1 MLGSA
6 REARIDTAQM
16 YVPPEDITVSEGIAR
31 TLVTASGAYKPGL
44 TPYMAGPADA
54 LDSRRYSAVVFL
66 GPGRTGKTVTLID
79 GWIARNVRY
88 APGDM
93 LVVQA
98 SQDLARYYSKIR
110 VSRMIDASP
119 EVRSRLSPRRQD
131 DNTFDKIFR
140 SGMVLSIGWPSG
152 AQLSGRDFRYVA
164 VTEYDLAADDIDEE
178 GSLYALASKRIETY
192 LSAGKIAVES
202 SVRREY
208 RDSKWR
214 APAEFPHTAPPATGI
229 TGLYNS
235 GTRCWYYW
243 QCPEAEC
250 RQWFPLHPDVHVMF
264 GLPPL
269 ETLAEQ
275 LVDVDP
281 VAWAKAHAVLA
292 CPHCGSVIPES
303 QKRALN
309 IGGRW
314 VPDGCTIRGD
324 GQIEGE
330 ARSTKIASYQISAV
344 AAAYQSWPSLLEKYA
359 VAIQAYIR
367 TGDEVDIK
375 STVNLDQGRAYL
387 PLSVRKQR
395 DNNALQDRAEDWPQ
409 MTVPPGV
416 RFLTAQIDIQA
427 GKSPRF
433 VIQVHGVGKNRERWV
448 IDRYALKSSARPTGE
463 MKDGQPVMHPLDPAS
478 FTEDWDRL
486 IEKVIERRYPLADGS
501 GRTMPVRLTVCDSGG
516 KAGVTRRAYEF
527 WRRLRVQGKHHRFR
541 LVKGAEREGVSV
553 KTIEESYPDA
563 TKRGDRHSGAA
574 GDVPVLII
582 NVTAIKDLVM
592 ADVWRDTPGPGFYH
606 FPRWLPTSFFD
617 EFDAETRGDK
627 RWERDGKRSNES
639 IDLSVYGEV
648 AVIKLG
654 ADKINWLAPPSWAD
668 EWDKNPDVRADGD
681 EPPAPVIVKRRKS
694 TYLSG
699 RK

>member
-6 REARIDTAQM
+6 REARVDTAQM
-16 YVPPEDITVSEGIAR
+16 YLPPEDITVSEGIAR
-31 TLVTASGAYKPGL
+31 TLVTAGGAYKPQL
-44 TPYMAGPADA
+44 TPYMSGPADM
-54 LDSRRYSAVVFL
+54 LDSRRYSTVVFL

-110 VSRMIDASP
+110 ISRMIESSP
-119 EVRSRLSPRRQD
+119 EVRARLSPRRQD
-131 DNTFDKIFR
+131 DNTFDKVFR

-164 VTEYDLAADDIDEE
+164 ATEYDLAADDVDDE

-192 LSAGKIAVES
+192 LSAGKIVLES

-208 RDSKWR
+208 RDANWR
-214 APAEFPHTAPPATGI
+214 APAGSPHMAPPATGI

-243 QCPEAEC
+243 RCPDCHEWIA
-250 RQWFPLHPDVHVMF
+250 LNPDVHVMF
-264 GLPPL
+264 GLPPM
-269 ETLAEQ
+269 EQIVSDLA
-275 LVDVDP
+275 DADP
-281 VAWAKAHAVLA
+281 GEWARDFAVVG
-292 CPHCGSVIPES
+292 CRHCGGAIREQS
-303 QKRALN
+303 KRALN
-309 IGGRW
+309 VGGAW
-314 VPDGCTIRGD
+314 VPDGCSIRGA
-324 GQIEGE
+324 GEIQGE
-330 ARSTKIASYQISAV
+330 ARETKIASFHISSV
-344 AAAYQSWPSLLEKYA
+344 AAAYQSWAALLEKYA

-387 PLSVRKQR
+387 PLSVRRQR
-395 DNNALQDRAEDWPQ
+395 DNNALQARDESWPEQ
-409 MTVPPGV
+409 TVPEGV

-427 GKSPRF
+427 GKTPRF
-433 VIQVHGVGKNRERWV
+433 VIQVHGVGVNRERWV

-463 MKDGQPVMHPLDPAS
+463 EKDGVPVMHPLDPAS

-486 IEKVIERRYPLADGS
+486 IDKVIDRRYPLADGS
-501 GRTMPVRLTVCDSGG
+501 GRTMPIRMVVCDSGG

-527 WRRLRVQGKHHRFR
+527 WRRLRTQGKHHRFR
-541 LVKGAEREGVSV
+541 LVKGAERESV
-553 KTIEESYPDA
+553 TAKTIDETYPDA
-563 TKRGDRHSGAA
+563 RNRVDRNSGAA
-574 GDVPVLII
+574 GDVPVLIV

-592 ADVWRDTPGPGFYH
+592 ADVWRDTPGPGYYH
-606 FPRWLPTSFFD
+606 FPNWLPTSFFD
-617 EFDAETRGDK
+617 EFDAEHRGDK

-648 AVIKLG
+648 ALIRLG
-654 ADKINWLAPPSWAD
+654 ADKINWLAPPPWA
-668 EWDKNPDVRADGD
+668 ETWDRNPDVRADD
-681 EPPAPVIVKRRKS
+681 APPPAPVKRKLRTARS
-694 TYLSG
+694 PYLD
-699 RK
+699 R

>member
-6 REARIDTAQM
+6 REARVDTAQM
-16 YVPPEDITVSEGIAR
+16 YVPPEDITVSDGIAR
-31 TLVTASGAYKPGL
+31 TLVTAGGPYKPAL
-44 TPYMAGPADA
+44 TPYMSGPADA
-54 LDSRRYSAVVFL
+54 LDARRYSTVVFI

-110 VSRMIDASP
+110 VSRMIEASP

-131 DNTFDKIFR
+131 DNTFDKVFR

-164 VTEYDLAADDIDEE
+164 LTEYDLAADDVDDE
-178 GSLYALASKRIETY
+178 GSLFALAAKRTDTF
-192 LSAGKIAVES
+192 LSAGKVAVES
-202 SVRREY
+202 SVRRVY
-208 RDSKWR
+208 RDANWR
-214 APAEFPHTAPPATGI
+214 APAGSPHMAPPATGI

-235 GTRCWYYW
+235 GTRCWFYW
-243 QCPEAEC
+243 RCPETAC
-250 RQWFPLHPDVHVMF
+250 RQWFPLNPDVHVMF

-275 LVDVDP
+275 LVDADP
-281 VAWAKAHAVLA
+281 VAWAAEHAVIG
-292 CPHCGSVIPES
+292 CPHCGAAIREA

-314 VPDGCTIRGD
+314 VPDGCSIVGD
-324 GQIEGE
+324 GEVEGE
-330 ARSTKIASYQISAV
+330 ARATKIASFQISAV
-344 AAAYQSWPSLLEKYA
+344 AAAYQSWSALLEKYA
-359 VAIQAYIR
+359 VAIQSYIR

-395 DNNALQDRAEDWPQ
+395 DNNALQARAEEWPQ
-409 MTVPPGV
+409 HTVPDGV

-427 GKSPRF
+427 GKAPRF
-433 VIQVHGVGKNRERWV
+433 VVQVHGVGVNRERWV
-448 IDRYALKSSARPTGE
+448 IDRFALKSSTRPTGE
-463 MKDGQPVMHPLDPAS
+463 VKDGAPVMHSLDPAS

-501 GRTMPVRLTVCDSGG
+501 GRTMPIRMVVCDSGG

-527 WRRLRVQGKHHRFR
+527 WRRLRTQGKHHRFR
-541 LVKGAEREGVSV
+541 LVKGAERESV
-553 KTIEESYPDA
+553 TAKTIDETYPDA
-563 TKRGDRHSGAA
+563 RNRIDRHSGAA

-582 NVTAIKDLVM
+582 NVTTIKDLVM

-606 FPRWLPTSFFD
+606 FPAWLPTSFFD
-617 EFDAETRGDK
+617 EFDAESRGDK

-654 ADKINWLAPPSWAD
+654 ADKINWLTPPPWA
-668 EWDKNPDVRADGD
+668 ETWDRNPDVRADD
-681 EPPAPVIVKRRKS
+681 APPPEVKPKQRVVRAFPRKQ
-694 TYLSG
+694 
-699 RK
+699 R